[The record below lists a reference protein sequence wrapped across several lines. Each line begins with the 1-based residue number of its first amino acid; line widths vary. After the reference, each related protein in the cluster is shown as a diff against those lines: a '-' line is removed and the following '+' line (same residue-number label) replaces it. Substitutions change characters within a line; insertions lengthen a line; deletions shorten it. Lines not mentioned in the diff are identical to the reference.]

1 MSTTPQNNADG
12 EEQLRWY
19 HAFLCCGVKTPI
31 ASEPGVELEVVEG
44 THQDNPPDPQS
55 SSSAVEDT
63 IVQRTKLALRS
74 LEKALGA
81 VPIVNLSS
89 IPALLL
95 IFLEQYEVKH
105 NVPSPSQYYL
115 FIHFIQKMAT
125 NAEELQDLLHQ
136 IEELK
141 VSMLEPSEYL
151 DVDAQAILER
161 PVEGFRTFVIL
172 RYFTKWCSFPH
183 RFRF

>member
-12 EEQLRWY
+12 EEPLRWY
-19 HAFLCCGVKTPI
+19 HAFLCCGAKTPI
-31 ASEPGVELEVVEG
+31 APEPGVGLEPVEG
-44 THQDNPPDPQS
+44 SHQDNPPGPQS
-55 SSSAVEDT
+55 SSLAVEDT
-63 IVQRTKLALRS
+63 VVQRTKLALRS

-105 NVPSPSQYYL
+105 ILSSPSQHYL
-115 FIHFIQKMAT
+115 FIHFLQKMTT
-125 NAEELQDLLHQ
+125 NAEELQDLLRQ

-151 DVDAQAILER
+151 DVDARAILER

-172 RYFTKWCSFPH
+172 RYFINWCSFPH

>member
-1 MSTTPQNNADG
+1 MSATPQNNADG
-12 EEQLRWY
+12 RKPLRWY
-19 HAFLCCGVKTPI
+19 HALLCCGAKTPI
-31 ASEPGVELEVVEG
+31 ASEPASVELELVEG
-44 THQDNPPDPQS
+44 THEDNHPS

-63 IVQRTKLALRS
+63 AVQRTKLALLS

-81 VPIVNLSS
+81 VPTSNLSS

-105 NVPSPSQYYL
+105 ILSSPSQHYL
-115 FIHFIQKMAT
+115 FIHFLQKMTT
-125 NAEELQDLLHQ
+125 NAEELQDLLRQ

-151 DVDAQAILER
+151 DVDARAILER

-172 RYFTKWCSFPH
+172 HYFINWCNFPH

>member
-12 EEQLRWY
+12 ERPLRWH
-19 HAFLCCGVKTPI
+19 HALLCCRAKPPI

-44 THQDNPPDPQS
+44 THQDNPPDPQP

-74 LEKALGA
+74 LEKTLGA

-105 NVPSPSQYYL
+105 IYYP
-115 FIHFIQKMAT
+115 
-125 NAEELQDLLHQ
+125 LHSTFYLYLCALYRKWQ
-136 IEELK
+136 LTRKSLK
-141 VSMLEPSEYL
+141 IYCVKS
-151 DVDAQAILER
+151 
-161 PVEGFRTFVIL
+161 
-172 RYFTKWCSFPH
+172 KN
-183 RFRF
+183 

>member
-1 MSTTPQNNADG
+1 MSTTPLNNADG
-12 EEQLRWY
+12 ERPLRWY
-19 HAFLCCGVKTPI
+19 HALLCCRAKSTI
-31 ASEPGVELEVVEG
+31 APEPGAELELVEVA
-44 THQDNPPDPQS
+44 HQDNPPPNPQS
-55 SSSAVEDT
+55 SSLAVEDT
-63 IVQRTKLALRS
+63 VVQRTKLALRS

-81 VPIVNLSS
+81 VPIVNLSL

-105 NVPSPSQYYL
+105 NLPSPSQYYL
-115 FIHFIQKMAT
+115 FIHCLQKMAT
-125 NAEELQDLLHQ
+125 NAEELQDLLRQ

-151 DVDAQAILER
+151 DVDARAILER

-172 RYFTKWCSFPH
+172 RYFIKWCGFPH
-183 RFRF
+183 RF

>member
-12 EEQLRWY
+12 ERPLRWY
-19 HAFLCCGVKTPI
+19 HALLCCGAKTTI
-31 ASEPGVELEVVEG
+31 ASEPVVELELVGG
-44 THQDNPPDPQS
+44 THQDNHPDPQS

-95 IFLEQYEVKH
+95 TILEQYEVNH
-105 NVPSPSQYYL
+105 DYL
-115 FIHFIQKMAT
+115 V
-125 NAEELQDLLHQ
+125 LHCTLYSYALYRKWQ
-136 IEELK
+136 PTRKSLK
-141 VSMLEPSEYL
+141 IYCVKS
-151 DVDAQAILER
+151 
-161 PVEGFRTFVIL
+161 
-172 RYFTKWCSFPH
+172 KN
-183 RFRF
+183 